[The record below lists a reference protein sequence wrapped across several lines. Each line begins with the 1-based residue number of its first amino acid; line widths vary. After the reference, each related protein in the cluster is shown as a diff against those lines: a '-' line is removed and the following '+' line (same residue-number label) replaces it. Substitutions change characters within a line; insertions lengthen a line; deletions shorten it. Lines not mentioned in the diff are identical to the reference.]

1 MIKNGSTKST
11 NTHLLQRPGL
21 VSSRYFDVQT
31 VNRTPEVTSFYLS
44 PGPQST
50 QIKAKQNDNA
60 DIEKRLITMVVKK
73 NTNGVRGHINDANHV
88 RILDFIQ
95 RCPLHMGLTM

>member
-1 MIKNGSTKST
+1 MNLSVHRHKTLRVKNKFKKRGGGGKKLKIVSTKST

-21 VSSRYFDVQT
+21 VSSRYFAVQT
-31 VNRTPEVTSFYLS
+31 KSYSRVTSCYLS

-60 DIEKRLITMVVKK
+60 DIEK
-73 NTNGVRGHINDANHV
+73 NEW
-88 RILDFIQ
+88 
-95 RCPLHMGLTM
+95 